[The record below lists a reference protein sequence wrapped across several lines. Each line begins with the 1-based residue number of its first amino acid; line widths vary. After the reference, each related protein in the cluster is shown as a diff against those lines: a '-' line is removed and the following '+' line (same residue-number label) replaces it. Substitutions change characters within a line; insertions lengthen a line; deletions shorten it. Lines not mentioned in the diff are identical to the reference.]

1 MKVILGKKYTR
12 IVERF
17 ILEILVGGVR
27 RQASESKEYLKNVP
41 GFLIAPEAI
50 SVHWFNDHIAISY
63 DGDESAKSLKATLNP
78 VFKHTLHFDKNATY
92 PFGSVLG
99 LDLPKSQNDD
109 PLHSRMSLGMISIS
123 RRGLLFC
130 DTTFSELADRG
141 WRMGATDSTGVILGF
156 QECPVGKSEGFNFQ
170 NVFVFSRS
178 ANQDV
183 ATNRIKWLDVI
194 PYYLSFDSGGEISG
208 VEVSQSR
215 VEKIVLEAGAK
226 PYLIPTSYRQLKLDV
241 VNSFV
246 ELWGRKSTV
255 ETSITRFLEKKDH
268 KFLITMNFGA
278 TNVYP
283 ELSCPKLPELIESIR
298 PDFFVEKASETC
310 DIVEF
315 KLPRTGRSLVVG
327 SKNQRRFASW
337 FSAYIAQAEA
347 YVQHFQDFRHREDV
361 KERHKIIVDFPVVTL
376 VMGRRD
382 DINSWEVREL
392 LSKHPRVRLISYDE
406 LVDGAV
412 AQLYM

>member
-1 MKVILGKKYTR
+1 MKVILGKRYTR
-12 IVERF
+12 IIERF

-27 RQASESKEYLKNVP
+27 HQAAESKEYLKNVP

-78 VFKHTLHFDKNATY
+78 VFKHTLHFDENATY
-92 PFGSVLG
+92 PFSSVLG

-109 PLHSRMSLGMISIS
+109 PLHSRMSLGVISIS

-194 PYYLSFDSGGEISG
+194 PYFLSFDSDGEISG

-215 VEKIVLEAGAK
+215 VERIVLEAGAK

-246 ELWGRKSTV
+246 ELWGRKSTI

-283 ELSCPKLPELIESIR
+283 ELSCPKHPELVESIR

-347 YVQHFQDFRHREDV
+347 YVQHFQDFRHREDI

>member
-1 MKVILGKKYTR
+1 MEVILGKKYTR

-17 ILEILVGGVR
+17 ILEVLVGGVR
-27 RQASESKEYLKNVP
+27 RQASENMEYLENVP

-63 DGDESAKSLKATLNP
+63 DGDESAKSLKITLNP
-78 VFKHTLHFDKNATY
+78 VFKHVLHFDESATY
-92 PFGSVLG
+92 PFSSVLG
-99 LDLPKSQNDD
+99 LDLPKSQRDD
-109 PLHSRMSLGMISIS
+109 PLHSRMSLGVISIS

-141 WRMGATDSTGVILGF
+141 WRMGVTDSTGVILGF
-156 QECPVGKSEGFNFQ
+156 QECPVGRSEGFNFQ

-178 ANQDV
+178 ANQEV

-194 PYYLSFDSGGEISG
+194 PYCVSFDSGGEISG

-215 VEKIVLEAGAK
+215 VEKTILEAGAK

-241 VNSFV
+241 VNNFV
-246 ELWGRKSTV
+246 ELWGRKSTL
-255 ETSITRFLEKKDH
+255 ETSITRFFEKKNH

-278 TNVYP
+278 TNIYP
-283 ELSCPKLPELIESIR
+283 ELSCPKFPELVESIR

-337 FSAYIAQAEA
+337 LSAYIAQAES
-347 YVQHFQDFRHREDV
+347 YIQHFQDFRHREDV
-361 KERHKIIVDFPVVTL
+361 KRRHKITVDFPIVTL